1 MDRRREPR
9 YGANEPALMTVLD
22 ADGRSMA
29 GRIADMSGRGMK
41 LVVEDAVPAGTA
53 VQVDWA
59 EALLLGEVC
68 YCAPLEG
75 GGYALGLS
83 FEHALF
89 DTAELARLARK
100 LLGEAPEPVPAS

>member
-9 YGANEPALMTVLD
+9 HGANEPALMTVLD
-22 ADGRSMA
+22 APGKVMA
-29 GRIADMSGRGMK
+29 GRIADMSGRGMR
-41 LVVEDAVPAGTA
+41 LMADTALRPGTA

-68 YCAPLEG
+68 YCQPVDG

-89 DTAELARLARK
+89 DTAELARLARR
-100 LLGEAPEPVPAS
+100 LLGEAPQHVPAP